1 MLEYIFF
8 DPRPWRLFIDF
19 LRDRGLE
26 PESTDEEQG
35 LLVRLPDDTDDRLM
49 DEIEARYDELLD
61 MNEQL
66 FAEQEGEAHVHR
78 AGVSVSLS
86 DGRVVEAGV
95 PPELLNR
102 ILQVIGTDELGLFVS
117 AIVDAVE
124 NPDERPFCQRD

>member
-8 DPRPWRLFIDF
+8 DQRPWRLFIDF
-19 LRDRGLE
+19 LRDEGLA
-26 PESTDEEQG
+26 PEFVEEDQG

-49 DEIEARYDELLD
+49 DAIEARYDELLD

-66 FAEQEGEAHVHR
+66 FSEQEGEAHVHR
-78 AGVSVSLS
+78 AGVSVSLG

-95 PPELLNR
+95 PPALLNR
-102 ILQVIGTDELGLFVS
+102 ILEVISTDELGQLVS

>member
-8 DPRPWRLFIDF
+8 DRRPWQLFIDF
-19 LRDRGLE
+19 LRD
-26 PESTDEEQG
+26 QG
-35 LLVRLPDDTDDRLM
+35 LDPDHGEEDQGMMVRLPDDTDDALM
-49 DEIEARYDELLD
+49 GAIEERYDELLE
-61 MNEQL
+61 MNERL

-86 DGRVVEAGV
+86 DGRVVEAAV
-95 PPELLNR
+95 PPALLNR
-102 ILQVIGTDELGLFVS
+102 ILDVVSTDELGQFVS